1 MFFLR
6 PMPRTVVWIQPN
18 SHINYKGNGFGRM
31 ICHLL
36 HCFFLKR
43 FFCER
48 FICCP
53 ADGSTDVWHQDIS
66 LPCSCRQQHCGMRA
80 LFYKG
85 AYEIIEVWDGLGWPK
100 KNCMHVHG
108 KFDPMLSLLL
118 EYIYIYINT
127 MKVASK
133 PCAFRSYHRW
143 SSHWCP

>member
-1 MFFLR
+1 
-6 PMPRTVVWIQPN
+6 
-18 SHINYKGNGFGRM
+18 M

-66 LPCSCRQQHCGMRA
+66 LLCSCRRQHCGVRS

-100 KNCMHVHG
+100 KTDCVFMA
-108 KFDPMLSLLL
+108 SLIPCCRFCWNV
-118 EYIYIYINT
+118 YIYIYKQN
-127 MKVASK
+127 ASCIQALRTQELPPLEQPLAPIDISPEIRQWHSIRGK
-133 PCAFRSYHRW
+133 EFVEM
-143 SSHWCP
+143 